1 MPDAGSIDSDPVRY
15 LVTLVHGTFARNAPW
30 THDDSK
36 LCTGLR
42 AAIGGGVCFRPFP
55 WSGHNSVIGRAE
67 ASEELAKQI
76 ADDVRQYPSARQF
89 VIAHSHGG
97 NFALSAAADA
107 RLVDKI
113 AGVVCLS
120 TPFLVSRKRDL
131 GKDPLAFAVGMVIVV
146 VLASVAIVDAVVDP
160 LGWASVWKTTAKFAL
175 LLPIGTILFLA
186 LGRWLEYGQRIERA
200 MATTATA
207 IDPEGVLIVRSPAD
221 EASGLLITGQF
232 ASQITVRVF
241 LAAQRMYAGIE
252 SFARRW
258 AKRWLALAGIA
269 VVLIAAAVLF
279 LSGYALATNPGHP
292 QWMRTGSLVGFYA
305 SLLPLVFV
313 LTLPL
318 GSYGLY
324 GATFPARLAVA
335 VLTWPII
342 LLLSLFLVI
351 PFGWEVAV
359 ANVLLD
365 ASAEATP
372 LGAWTVHTVAPLTSV
387 EIDSDDIPLVHSAIY
402 DNPQVIALISSW
414 MRTRAELD
422 PRTAGR

>member
-1 MPDAGSIDSDPVRY
+1 MPDASSIGPAPVRY

-42 AAIGGGVCFRPFP
+42 AALGGGVCFHPFP
-55 WSGHNSVIGRAE
+55 WSGRNSAIVRAE
-67 ASEELAKQI
+67 ASEALAKQI
-76 ADDVRQYPSARQF
+76 ADDVRQHPAARQF

-97 NFALSAAADA
+97 NFALSAVANAG
-107 RLVDKI
+107 LVDNI

-146 VLASVAIVDAVVDP
+146 VLALVAIIDAVVDP
-160 LGWASVWKTTAKFAL
+160 LGWASVWKTIAKFAL
-175 LLPIGTILFLA
+175 LLPIGTLLFLA
-186 LGRWLEYGQRIERA
+186 LGRWLQYGRRIERA
-200 MATTATA
+200 MAATTTA

-241 LAAQRMYAGIE
+241 LTAQRMYAGIE
-252 SFARRW
+252 TFATRW
-258 AKRWLALAGIA
+258 AKRRLALAGIA
-269 VVLIAAAVLF
+269 AVLIAATVLF
-279 LSGYALATNPGHP
+279 LFGYAAATNPGHP
-292 QWMRTGSLVGFYA
+292 QWMRTGSLVGLY
-305 SLLPLVFV
+305 SSILPLVFV

-402 DNPQVIALISSW
+402 DNPHVIALISRW
-414 MRTRAELD
+414 LQTRAD
-422 PRTAGR
+422 ARRDM